1 MTKLTKPMLAAKYD
15 PAKTTFP
22 LWGSVKVDGI
32 RCLIRD
38 GVALSRSL
46 KPIPN
51 RHVQEWARLNAKT
64 LDGCDGELVVGEL
77 TAPDCFR
84 VTSSAV
90 MSQDGEPDFT
100 YWVFDRW
107 DLPDETYAMR
117 NGALLNCRYRFGPIG
132 VRILD
137 NVALGSNDEVEGF
150 AARHEADGHEGVMLR
165 RPDTLYKMG
174 RATVNG
180 GELMKLKSFET
191 AEATVTGFEEEMHN
205 GNEATTSEVGST
217 VRSNHQANMTGKGT
231 LGALVCSMVFEG
243 KQVEFS
249 IGSGFDAEE
258 RRWMWQNRSDLV
270 GQQVTFRYF
279 PLGSKERP
287 RFPTFVGVRS
297 PLDL

>member
-1 MTKLTKPMLAAKYD
+1 MLAAKYD
-15 PAKTTFP
+15 PVTARFP

-51 RHVQEWARLNAKT
+51 RSVQEWARSNART
-64 LDGCDGELVVGEL
+64 LEGCDGELVVGSL

-90 MSQDGEPDFT
+90 MSQDGEPAFIF
-100 YWVFDRW
+100 WVFDRW
-107 DLPDETYAMR
+107 DLTGQPYVNRHA
-117 NGALLNCRYRFGPIG
+117 ALMNRRYDFGPIG
-132 VRILD
+132 VNILD
-137 NVALGSNDEVEGF
+137 HVALGSHDEVEGF

-165 RPDTLYKMG
+165 DPSTPYKMG
-174 RATVNG
+174 RATARG
-180 GELMKLKSFET
+180 GELLKLKSFET
-191 AEATVTGFEEEMHN
+191 AEATVVGFEEEMHN

-217 VRSNHQANMTGKGT
+217 VRSNHKENMTGKGT
-231 LGALVCSMVFEG
+231 LGALVCRMVFEG
-243 KQVEFS
+243 KEVEFS
-249 IGSGFDAEE
+249 IGSGFDAAE
-258 RRWMWQNRSDLV
+258 RASMWRDRESML
-270 GQQVTFRYF
+270 GSHVTFKYF

-287 RFPTFVGVRS
+287 RFPTFVGIRS

>member
-1 MTKLTKPMLAAKYD
+1 MQLTRPMLAAKYD
-15 PAKTTFP
+15 PAKAAFP

-32 RCLIRD
+32 RCLVRN
-38 GVALSRSL
+38 GTALSRSL

-51 RHVQEWARLNAKT
+51 RFVQRWASDRAAV
-64 LDGCDGELVVGEL
+64 LDGMDGELVVGPL

-100 YWVFDRW
+100 YWAFDRW
-107 DLPDETYAMR
+107 DMPTCNYVGRDQSLRRMHSEGIAR
-117 NGALLNCRYRFGPIG
+117 LS
-132 VRILD
+132 VLD
-137 NVALGSNDEVEGF
+137 NVVLGSADEVEGF

-165 RPDTLYKMG
+165 DPRTLYKMG

-217 VRSNHQANMTGKGT
+217 VRSNHQANMTGKDT
-231 LGALVCSMVFEG
+231 LGALVCRTTYAG
-243 KQVEFS
+243 KEIEFS
-249 IGSGFDAEE
+249 IGSGFSAEE
-258 RRWMWQNRSDLV
+258 RKRMWADRANLPGSLV
-270 GQQVTFRYF
+270 VFKYF
-279 PLGSKERP
+279 PLGSKEKP
-287 RFPTFVGVRS
+287 RFPTFVGIRS